1 MKDASGH
8 KAWIVRVILVGLVYL
23 VIGLIFGVF
32 TNSSSSDRFHVVIWR
47 LAAWAISGAVYAAH
61 IAYEHFWLAN
71 SPRRTSLYAA
81 AAAAVGAF
89 DLAAAANVHGL
100 WVGSSHQRLLMFALI
115 AWPVLAG
122 IPAFVIALLVSGGL
136 SLIGRHN

>member
-1 MKDASGH
+1 MDASGR
-8 KAWIVRVILVGLVYL
+8 KPWVVRVILIGLLYL

-32 TNSSSSDRFHVVIWR
+32 TNSSSSDHFHVVIWR

-71 SPRRTSLYAA
+71 SPRRTSLYTA

-89 DLAAAANVHGL
+89 GLAAAANVNGL
-100 WVGSSHQRLLMFALI
+100 LVGSSHQRLLMFALV
-115 AWPVLAG
+115 AWPMLAG
-122 IPAFVIALLVSGGL
+122 IPAFLIALLMSGGL
-136 SLIGRHN
+136 SLIRRHN